1 MARTLTDNERCV
13 LAHVVVDPDGWW
25 EHATNWP
32 KIDEEAALAAKV
44 ARWKPSYD
52 GECHQP
58 DYKTRA
64 VKQADTAYRAG
75 QLMATYEVA
84 PAEAGELPK
93 TGDQPANL
101 VFAAIIGGILLLV
114 IGNLMVRRR
123 MD

>member
-1 MARTLTDNERCV
+1 MARALTDNERCV
-13 LAHVVVDPDGWW
+13 LAHMVVDPDEWW

-64 VKQADTAYRAG
+64 VRQAEEGQQRDDDMAAAKVAADAAKVAADAELQTKIDTA
-75 QLMATYEVA
+75 VA
-84 PAEAGELPK
+84 
-93 TGDQPANL
+93 
-101 VFAAIIGGILLLV
+101 AALSK
-114 IGNLMVRRR
+114 
-123 MD
+123 

>member
-1 MARTLTDNERCV
+1 MARALTENERCV
-13 LAHVVVDPDGWW
+13 LSHVVVDPDEWW

-64 VKQADTAYRAG
+64 VREAEEDQRLADVAAAAGDAVVAAKVAADAELQAKIDAA
-75 QLMATYEVA
+75 VA
-84 PAEAGELPK
+84 
-93 TGDQPANL
+93 
-101 VFAAIIGGILLLV
+101 AALSK
-114 IGNLMVRRR
+114 
-123 MD
+123 

>member
-1 MARTLTDNERCV
+1 MARALTDNERCV

-64 VKQADTAYRAG
+64 VNQAEADQRTADNQA
-75 QLMATYEVA
+75 ATEVA
-84 PAEAGELPK
+84 MAAAKVAADAELQAK
-93 TGDQPANL
+93 ID
-101 VFAAIIGGILLLV
+101 AAVAVALSK
-114 IGNLMVRRR
+114 
-123 MD
+123 

>member
-1 MARTLTDNERCV
+1 MARALTENERCV
-13 LAHVVVDPDGWW
+13 LSHVVVDPDEWW

-64 VKQADTAYRAG
+64 VREAEEDQRLAETAESAGDAVVAAKVAADAELQAKIDAA
-75 QLMATYEVA
+75 VA
-84 PAEAGELPK
+84 
-93 TGDQPANL
+93 
-101 VFAAIIGGILLLV
+101 AALSK
-114 IGNLMVRRR
+114 
-123 MD
+123 

>member
-1 MARTLTDNERCV
+1 MARALTENERCV
-13 LAHVVVDPDGWW
+13 LSHVVVDPDEWW

-64 VKQADTAYRAG
+64 VREAEEDQRLAET
-75 QLMATYEVA
+75 
-84 PAEAGELPK
+84 AEAAGDAVVAAKVAADAELQAK
-93 TGDQPANL
+93 ID
-101 VFAAIIGGILLLV
+101 AAVAAALSK
-114 IGNLMVRRR
+114 
-123 MD
+123 

>member
-1 MARTLTDNERCV
+1 MARALTENERCV
-13 LAHVVVDPDGWW
+13 LSHVVVDPDEWW

-64 VKQADTAYRAG
+64 VREAEEDQRLADVAAAAG
-75 QLMATYEVA
+75 DAVA
-84 PAEAGELPK
+84 AAKVAEDAELQTK
-93 TGDQPANL
+93 ID
-101 VFAAIIGGILLLV
+101 AAVAAALSK
-114 IGNLMVRRR
+114 
-123 MD
+123 